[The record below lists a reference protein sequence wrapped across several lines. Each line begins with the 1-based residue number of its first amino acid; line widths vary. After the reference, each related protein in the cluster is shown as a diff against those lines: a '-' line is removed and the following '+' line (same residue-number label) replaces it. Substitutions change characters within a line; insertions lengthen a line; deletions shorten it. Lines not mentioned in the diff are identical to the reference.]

1 MRADLLAVGLTTL
14 DIVGYP
20 IDAIPADE
28 GGCLIQGI
36 EIVPAGT
43 AGGFALVAAVLGMQT
58 ALVSALGDDRAGRF
72 VRTVLEEHGVATALC
87 PTLPGFPTSA
97 TILPI
102 DSAGRRPTLH
112 APGASL
118 LMEIDDAAIAAAG
131 QARFVHWAAI
141 GARRIT
147 PERRDAFLQA
157 ARAAGATITC
167 DLIAP
172 APDAA
177 FELAKIAPVLDCF
190 LPSLT
195 EARALT
201 GHTDPEACAAALI
214 KLGIPTV
221 IIKLG
226 AAGTLAATA
235 DGVVRM
241 PAFAVDV
248 VDTTSCGDAF
258 CAGTVAGWARG
269 FDLEGRLQLGSATAA
284 LVAQGLGTLGKLV
297 DFEHALAASR
307 TMKPRTPG
315 C

>member
-1 MRADLLAVGLTTL
+1 MGAELLAVGLTTL

-20 IDAIPADE
+20 IDTIPQDE
-28 GGCLIQGI
+28 GGVLISGI
-36 EIVPAGT
+36 DIVPAGT
-43 AGGFALVAAVLGMQT
+43 AGGFALVAAVLGMKT

-72 VRTVLEEHGVATALC
+72 VRAELEAHGVDTALC

-102 DSAGRRPTLH
+102 DSRGRRPTLH

-118 LMEIDDAAIAAAG
+118 LMDIDEAAIAAAG

-141 GARRIT
+141 GARRIASDA
-147 PERRDAFLQA
+147 RDRFLGA
-157 ARAAGATITC
+157 ARAAGAAVTC

-177 FELAKIAPVLDCF
+177 AELAQIAPALDCF
-190 LPSLT
+190 MPSLA
-195 EARALT
+195 EARVLT
-201 GHTDPEACAAALI
+201 GHSEPEDCAGALRT
-214 KLGIPTV
+214 LGIGV
-221 IIKLG
+221 VVIKLG
-226 AAGTLAATA
+226 AAGVLTATA
-235 DGVVRM
+235 DGVVRT

-258 CAGTVAGWARG
+258 CAGFVAGWARG
-269 FDLEGRLQLGSATAA
+269 FDLADRVRLGSATAA

-297 DFEHALAASR
+297 DFDGTLAAAG
-307 TMKPRTPG
+307 TMAMRAG
-315 C
+315 